1 MWVRVMNRQLIIRG
15 VAVSAAAIAASVFAA
30 GQFFGDES
38 AMAPSGVVSGD
49 ASQVRGASLVGG
61 SSYSPPP
68 QTSLPDGSKSPSLA
82 FLETDSAPD
91 QAAAPRGSERA
102 TLEFTALDSSPDK
115 AAAPDLQNDISP
127 VVALAEPETPR
138 EKSLCA
144 SEMTASPA
152 IDGLFEL
159 RLSAPCN
166 AGERIVVS
174 HGDLAFTTKLDQA
187 GAFSAYLPAL
197 SATVAVD
204 AFLSDDTLLQAS
216 TEVPDFDQYA
226 RMIVQWSG
234 ADAMALHAFH
244 RGAMYGEDGHIHS
257 INPFDPV
264 LEEAFL
270 VSLGDPEALEPM
282 LAQVY
287 SVPLAQAAD
296 TRLQL
301 ELGTSAQTCGDDLS
315 AYVMSTAGAQ
325 AGQPRELRVAMPAC
339 GTGDGFVLI
348 DLPFDPAAPEA
359 EGLEFSADQS

>member
-1 MWVRVMNRQLIIRG
+1 MWVIVMNRQLIIRG

-30 GQFFGDES
+30 GQFMGDQS

-49 ASQVRGASLVGG
+49 ASQVRGAGLVGG
-61 SSYSPPP
+61 TSFAAPP
-68 QTSLPDGSKSPSLA
+68 QTTPPDGSKSPSLA
-82 FLETDSAPD
+82 LSENDSAPD

-102 TLEFTALDSSPDK
+102 TLEFTALDSSQDK
-115 AAAPDLQNDISP
+115 AAAPDVQSDISP
-127 VVALAEPETPR
+127 VLALAEPETP
-138 EKSLCA
+138 LCA
-144 SEMTASPA
+144 SEMIASPA

-159 RLSAPCN
+159 RISAPCN
-166 AGERIVVS
+166 TGERVVVS
-174 HGDLAFTTKLDQA
+174 HGDLAFTSKLDQE
-187 GAFSAYLPAL
+187 GKFSAYLPAL

-234 ADAMALHAFH
+234 EDTVALHAYH

-257 INPFDPV
+257 MNPFDPA

-270 VSLGDPEALEPM
+270 VSLGDPTALEPM

-287 SVPLAQAAD
+287 SVPLAQATD

-301 ELGTSAQTCGDDLS
+301 ELGTSAQTCGNDLS
-315 AYVMSTAGAQ
+315 AYVMSTAGVQ
-325 AGQPRELRVAMPAC
+325 AGQPSELRVAMPAC
-339 GTGDGFVLI
+339 STGDGFVQV
-348 DLPFDPAAPEA
+348 DLPFDAATPEA
-359 EGLEFSADQS
+359 DGLEFTADES